1 MAILKIIS
9 HGKTNAGKRRVLQY
23 VLDPKKTE
31 PHLCAV
37 SGDFLAEEITP
48 KTVYKS
54 YARTRAL
61 FNKESLGRR
70 TYTHGTIAFAPGEIS
85 PEDATEFAEEFV
97 LKVYPQN
104 QVLTAVH
111 TDAEH
116 IHVHFIVE
124 PVSFWD
130 GRMLHT
136 SKYDLDRAKK
146 ICNEMCRARGLS
158 VSQKGRHADGTVF
171 REGEVTT
178 WSKNKYHQMAQ
189 DPGQS
194 YLVDLAVAVQD
205 CAAVAESQEEFC
217 SLLEHEYGWTVTWKD
232 SRKNITFTNSEG
244 KRVRDSNL
252 SKTFNI
258 RISKEDLQYEFA
270 RNGGR
275 FTGQRIAS
283 KDTEARES
291 DKTVRGREPMA
302 ERTTGK
308 RDSKNR

>member
-23 VLDPKKTE
+23 VLDPKKAE
-31 PHLCAV
+31 PHFCAV
-37 SGDFLAEEITP
+37 SGEFQDEEITP
-48 KTVYKS
+48 QSVYKS
-54 YARTRAL
+54 FARTRAL
-61 FNKESLGRR
+61 FNKASLGGR

-85 PEDATEFAEEFV
+85 PEDAAEFAEELV
-97 LKVYPQN
+97 AKVYSNN

-111 TDAEH
+111 TDADH
-116 IHVHFIVE
+116 IHAHFVVE
-124 PVSFWD
+124 PVSFCD

-136 SKYDLDRAKK
+136 SKHDLDRAKK
-146 ICNEMCRARGLS
+146 VCNDMCRARGLS
-158 VSQKGRHADGTVF
+158 VAQKGRHADGAAF
-171 REGEVTT
+171 EEGEVTT

-194 YLVDLAVAVQD
+194 YLVDLVAAVQD
-205 CAAVAESQEEFC
+205 CAAVAQSREEFC
-217 SLLEHEYGWTVTWKD
+217 ELMEHEYGWTVTWKD
-232 SRKNITFTNSEG
+232 SKKNITFTNSEG

-258 RISKEDLQYEFA
+258 KISKEDLQYEFA

-275 FTGQRIAS
+275 VTGQRSSSQTA
-283 KDTEARES
+283 TAREA
-291 DKTVRGREPMA
+291 DQAAGRRKPMA

-308 RDSKNR
+308 RPNPKR